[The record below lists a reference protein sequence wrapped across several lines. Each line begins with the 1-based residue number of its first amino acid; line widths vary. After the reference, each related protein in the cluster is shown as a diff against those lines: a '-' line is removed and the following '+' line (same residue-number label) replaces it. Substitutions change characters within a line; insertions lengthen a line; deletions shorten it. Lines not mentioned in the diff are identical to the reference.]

1 MNPIAFP
8 KIKKSASSALICVLF
23 LFVLSACGQA
33 SGTETATPTPL
44 PTPVAVEK
52 PTYTVQQG
60 TVARALTVTG
70 RVAPVAE
77 QRLFFRSD
85 GFVRDVFVARDAL
98 VQAGDALAELEIG
111 RLEDEMAQAQLAVQT
126 AETNLAR
133 AVQGNQDALL
143 ESQIQLETT
152 RIRLQRA
159 EGQTVSA
166 ALTSAQISL
175 TQAQEALAFAQ
186 EEYEKALDRPWEP
199 EQALEGYARAVTQ
212 AERNLTLARARYNEA
227 AAGQGSLAYD
237 RQILEYEVA
246 LAELRLAQLERGA
259 DPLLSLDVERA
270 MLAIERL
277 ERQIAD
283 ARLVAPFSG
292 QIVSVNLRPGAY
304 AEAFRPVIV
313 LADPSALEITVEVGA
328 ADLNELSVGMPVMV
342 QLRNRPGAALLNGS
356 IRQLPLTGTAV
367 GAPQQ
372 EDRLTRIVLDD
383 ETVALEL
390 GELATLTIILEEREG
405 VLWLPPAALR
415 TFQGRNF
422 VVVQDGD
429 VQRRV
434 DVRLGIQS
442 DDRVEILE
450 GLAPGQI
457 VVGP

>member
-1 MNPIAFP
+1 
-8 KIKKSASSALICVLF
+8 
-23 LFVLSACGQA
+23 
-33 SGTETATPTPL
+33 
-44 PTPVAVEK
+44 
-52 PTYTVQQG
+52 
-60 TVARALTVTG
+60 
-70 RVAPVAE
+70 
-77 QRLFFRSD
+77 
-85 GFVRDVFVARDAL
+85 
-98 VQAGDALAELEIG
+98 
-111 RLEDEMAQAQLAVQT
+111 
-126 AETNLAR
+126 
-133 AVQGNQDALL
+133 
-143 ESQIQLETT
+143 
-152 RIRLQRA
+152 
-159 EGQTVSA
+159 
-166 ALTSAQISL
+166 
-175 TQAQEALAFAQ
+175 
-186 EEYEKALDRPWEP
+186 
-199 EQALEGYARAVTQ
+199 
-212 AERNLTLARARYNEA
+212 
-227 AAGQGSLAYD
+227 
-237 RQILEYEVA
+237 
-246 LAELRLAQLERGA
+246 
-259 DPLLSLDVERA
+259 
-270 MLAIERL
+270 
-277 ERQIAD
+277 
-283 ARLVAPFSG
+283 
-292 QIVSVNLRPGAY
+292 
-304 AEAFRPVIV
+304 
-313 LADPSALEITVEVGA
+313 VEVGA

>member
-1 MNPIAFP
+1 MNLNQTLNNGTQIFTDFHRFFLYLCSSVL
-8 KIKKSASSALICVLF
+8 IRLQFKKSVFICVYLCPI
-23 LFVLSACGQA
+23 LLLSACGQA
-33 SGTETATPTPL
+33 SGVEAPTPTPL

-133 AVQGNQDALL
+133 AVQGNQDALA
-143 ESQIQLETT
+143 EAQIQLEIAE
-152 RIRLQRA
+152 IRLQRA
-159 EGQTVSA
+159 SRQT
-166 ALTSAQISL
+166 I
-175 TQAQEALAFAQ
+175 F
-186 EEYEKALDRPWEP
+186 
-199 EQALEGYARAVTQ
+199 
-212 AERNLTLARARYNEA
+212 
-227 AAGQGSLAYD
+227 D
-237 RQILEYEVA
+237 RQIAEQEIL
-246 LAELRLAQLERGA
+246 LIELRLAQLERGV
-259 DPLLSLDVERA
+259 DPLLALDVERA
-270 MLAIERL
+270 MLSIERL

-283 ARLVAPFSG
+283 ARLIAPFSG

-328 ADLNELSVGMPVMV
+328 TELRELSVGTPVTV

-390 GELATLTIILEEREG
+390 GELATLTIILEERED
-405 VLWLPPAALR
+405 VLWLPPAAIRL
-415 TFQGRNF
+415 FQGRSF

-429 VQRRV
+429 VQRRI